1 LKIAFIAHTTIVG
14 GAAISS
20 TTVIQYLIDTGL
32 IKPEEC
38 IIIQNKGKKIST
50 EKNDVYFNLKKT
62 IKFFEFRLPFSL
74 VFKGG
79 TSNFF
84 KKVYRI
90 YGEVISIFYFLL
102 IYNKILKQEKITIVH
117 LNSLVLWPLLLVLP
131 KSMKRVIHIR
141 EISNTSIEARIA
153 ILVINHLATDIIS
166 IDPITDIPFVQSRK
180 SQIIAN
186 PYNMTESRRLRAFKD
201 TIKMELGIPPKSLV
215 VSLFGPVGRQK
226 GIDFLIQIINAS
238 TQIKNIEFLV
248 LGTPQGVEGE
258 KYIQLLKG
266 YNNVKYFPEQKDT
279 TKFYAISDVVIRCED
294 YLPLGRTVWEGIFA
308 GGIALVPVNKKD
320 DISVIKDSIEK
331 YIYTYQALDVNSCI
345 EMLLTITKKYPDTI
359 ENSGYPISD
368 NVASTSEA
376 FFRVLTSQKNDY
388 HSFLLILIVLP
399 WRTDFECP

>member
-1 LKIAFIAHTTIVG
+1 M
-14 GAAISS
+14 
-20 TTVIQYLIDTGL
+20 
-32 IKPEEC
+32 KPEEC
-38 IIIQNKGKKIST
+38 IIIHNKEKKIST
-50 EKNDVYFNLKKT
+50 EKNDVYFTIKKT

-79 TSNFF
+79 SSDYS
-84 KKVYRI
+84 KKMYRI
-90 YGEVISIFYFLL
+90 SGEIISIFYF
-102 IYNKILKQEKITIVH
+102 IFVYNRILKREKITTVH
-117 LNSLVLWPLLLVLP
+117 LNSLILWPLLLVLP

-141 EISNTSIEARIA
+141 EVPNTSIEARIA
-153 ILVINHLATDIIS
+153 IFIINHCATDILS
-166 IDPITDIPFVQSRK
+166 IDPITNIPFAQSGK
-180 SQIIAN
+180 SQILPN
-186 PYNMTESRRLRAFKD
+186 PFNMTESRRLRVFKD
-201 TIKMELGIPPKSLV
+201 NIKMELGIPSKYLV
-215 VSLFGPVGRQK
+215 VSLFGPIGRQK
-226 GIDFLIQIINAS
+226 GIDFLIQVITAS
-238 TQIKNIEFLV
+238 NHIKNIEFLV

-320 DISVIKDSIEK
+320 DISVIADYIEK

-376 FFRVLTSQKNDY
+376 FFRVLHQSEK
-388 HSFLLILIVLP
+388 
-399 WRTDFECP
+399 